1 MTQGKGCR
9 VVMHPSCAGLA
20 AVPEGDW
27 LCPEH
32 AAAAEKRKAAKA
44 EKAAAR
50 KKAKLVAGG
59 EGSAGAKLKTG
70 SKKRDSADIESGG
83 SLP

>member
-1 MTQGKGCR
+1 
-9 VVMHPSCAGLA
+9 MHPSCAGLA

-32 AAAAEKRKAAKA
+32 AAAAEKRRAAKA

-50 KKAKLVAGG
+50 KKAKLAPRG
-59 EGSAGAKLKTG
+59 EGSAKLKTG
-70 SKKRDSADIESGG
+70 GKKRDSADVEPGAAHPI
-83 SLP
+83 